1 MARKLP
7 DELYGFKIDWVK
19 REVWTDCGDWYY
31 DYCLTF
37 AEVAQLAKYIEKGIQ
52 DEK

>member
-1 MARKLP
+1 MAQKRP

-19 REVWTDCGDWYY
+19 REIWTNCGDWYY

-37 AEVAQLAKYIEKGIQ
+37 AELAQLAKYIEKGIQ
-52 DEK
+52 DGK